1 VSSVKQKLKHAFAVD
16 PPGAA
21 EPTAQQQLVVD
32 KFCRWVAQR
41 HLTLPGIIVME
52 VIRPLNWI
60 MAQAGHFFSPGVWAV
75 TPEQTHQGYKLFVS
89 FLEQRGSIEY
99 ITRRIEHFED
109 EYEKLERARVGQSPS
124 AGTDDDGG
132 AEEKA

>member
-1 VSSVKQKLKHAFAVD
+1 MSSVKEKLKHAFAVD
-16 PPGAA
+16 PPGPA
-21 EPTAQQQLVVD
+21 EPTPEQQPVVD
-32 KFCRWVAQR
+32 RFCRWVARR

-75 TPEQTHQGYKLFVS
+75 TPEQTHQGYNLFVS

-99 ITRRIEHFED
+99 ITRRIEHFEA
-109 EYEKLERARVGQSPS
+109 EYERLEKERAGQSPPNG
-124 AGTDDDGG
+124 ADGDG
-132 AEEKA
+132 DAEGKA